1 MKRNAPQQVELL
13 RDQLIKAVI
22 RVGDGRG
29 FVVETRD
36 RERLWDRQRLVI
48 TAAHCLPTLPIAH
61 PWSYLEERTYRKLL
75 GPLVKAKP
83 TVWAECLFADPIAD
97 IAVLGQ
103 PGNQALYDKAD
114 AYDALAGAAMPLSVA
129 DTPKQGR
136 VIHPEKEIML
146 STGTRCK
153 LDDIEV
159 PTPGQGAAL
168 LLSPGGEWVECTV
181 ERNRAWLRVVQE
193 GLVKGGMSG
202 SPILSMSGK
211 AIGLMSTGSLNPV
224 LVDALPP
231 RIRVR

>member
-22 RVGDGRG
+22 TVGDGRG

-61 PWSYLEERTYRKLL
+61 PWSYLEERTYRELL
-75 GPLVKAKP
+75 GKAKP
-83 TVWAECLFADPIAD
+83 TVWAECLFVDPMAD

-103 PGNQALYDKAD
+103 PDNQALPDEAD
-114 AYDALAGAAMPLSVA
+114 DYGELVDAAVPLSVA
-129 DTPKQGR
+129 DAPKQGPA
-136 VIHPEKEIML
+136 IHP
-146 STGTRCK
+146 
-153 LDDIEV
+153 
-159 PTPGQGAAL
+159 AL
-168 LLSPGGEWVECTV
+168 LLSLGGEWVECTV